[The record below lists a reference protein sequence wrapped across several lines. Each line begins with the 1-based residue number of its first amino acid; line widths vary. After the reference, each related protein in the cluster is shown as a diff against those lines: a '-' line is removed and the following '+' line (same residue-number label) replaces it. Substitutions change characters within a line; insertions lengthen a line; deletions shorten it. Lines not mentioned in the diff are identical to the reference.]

1 MNESIIIKR
10 LLRFKFVVIKSILV
24 IVAIVRAV
32 VDIENRTAVSYLSR
46 EVLIVVILLIELIAT
61 AFVAVKEIAIRFVLT
76 KVIQT
81 GST

>member
-1 MNESIIIKR
+1 VIKR

-32 VDIENRTAVSYLSR
+32 VDIENKTAVSHLLR
-46 EVLIVVILLIELIAT
+46 EVSIVMILLIEPVAT
-61 AFVAVKEIAIRFVLT
+61 TFVAVKEIAIRFILI

-81 GST
+81 SST

>member
-1 MNESIIIKR
+1 VIKR
-10 LLRFKFVVIKSILV
+10 LLRFKFVAIRSILV

-32 VDIENRTAVSYLSR
+32 VDIENKTAVSHLLK
-46 EVLIVVILLIELIAT
+46 EVSIIMILLIELMAT
-61 AFVAVKEIAIRFVLT
+61 TFVAAKEIAVRFVLI

>member
-1 MNESIIIKR
+1 LNESIIIKR